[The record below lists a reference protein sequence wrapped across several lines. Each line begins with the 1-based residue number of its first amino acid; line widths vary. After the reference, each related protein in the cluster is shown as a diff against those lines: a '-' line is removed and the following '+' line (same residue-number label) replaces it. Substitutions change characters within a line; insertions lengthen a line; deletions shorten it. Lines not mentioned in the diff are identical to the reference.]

1 MKALYLREGVGKRRS
16 QAIPEALVRI
26 WWQSLSV
33 LCQLLGKFLYFV
45 LIWQW

>member
-1 MKALYLREGVGKRRS
+1 MTGLYLREGEGKHRS
-16 QAIPEALVRI
+16 QAIPEALMHI

-45 LIWQW
+45 LIWQ